1 MLGSGMLILGVP
13 IAIGSCLHAYRDA
26 RDRSFVWAA
35 TVVCVVAVMLTAA
48 ELVIPGGVLRR
59 LLP

>member
-1 MLGSGMLILGVP
+1 MLILGVP